1 MMPFREI
8 LSRGQFLT
16 IAHRGASG
24 SAPENTSEAFELALR
39 QGMDALEVDVHL
51 TADDHVVVMHD
62 ASVDRTTDGAGEI
75 RSMPLAAI
83 RRLDA
88 GRWFGEQWRGAR
100 VPTLEDVIARFGD
113 RALLDIELKGGVT
126 VHDPRTGATVP
137 PPLPALR
144 PRAVWFDRRNYVSEV
159 PEVAIRLADRTLE
172 SAARLGALDRIS
184 LSSFGADVLLWIREH
199 APEVPTQLIVV
210 APAIAE
216 DCSFAQEAGFR
227 VVSPQNYAATEPNV
241 AEAHRRGLAV
251 FIWERND
258 EAAMSRLIDLGAD
271 AVKTDYP
278 DRLSAVLKRR
288 TASPPLQSP
297 GRARSGPS

>member
-1 MMPFREI
+1 MTPFRDI
-8 LSRGQFLT
+8 LRGRQFLT

-24 SAPENTSEAFELALR
+24 SAPENTIEAFELALR
-39 QGMDALEVDVHL
+39 QGMDALEVDIHL

-100 VPTLEDVIARFGD
+100 VPTLEEVIARFAD

-126 VHDPRTGATVP
+126 VHDPRAGAAVP
-137 PPLPALR
+137 PPPPALR

-159 PEVAIRLADRTLE
+159 PAVAIRLADRTLE
-172 SAARLGALDRIS
+172 GAARLGALDRIS

-199 APEVPTQLIVV
+199 APELPTQLIVV
-210 APAIAE
+210 APDIAE
-216 DCSFAQEAGFR
+216 DCSFAQEAGMS
-227 VVSPQNYAATEPNV
+227 VVSPQTYAATEANV

-288 TASPPLQSP
+288 TASAPLQSP
-297 GRARSGPS
+297 GRAISGPS